1 MILLIAILPCAI
13 YVVVAYALLRLSRYF
28 GGKQVVWI
36 CGGLIVCLLAYE
48 LIDAWKF
55 CGAEPRFIAPS
66 CDNASKCG
74 DGQMI
79 FNCDAPF
86 GGADRL
92 MIYIF
97 GPLSIIIISILTYLV
112 AKKPR
117 RMQKEL

>member
-1 MILLIAILPCAI
+1 MLRSSVAQNLGLLLHR
-13 YVVVAYALLRLSRYF
+13 VMTL
-28 GGKQVVWI
+28 Q
-36 CGGLIVCLLAYE
+36 
-48 LIDAWKF
+48 
-55 CGAEPRFIAPS
+55 
-66 CDNASKCG
+66 KCG

-117 RMQKEL
+117 RMQIEL